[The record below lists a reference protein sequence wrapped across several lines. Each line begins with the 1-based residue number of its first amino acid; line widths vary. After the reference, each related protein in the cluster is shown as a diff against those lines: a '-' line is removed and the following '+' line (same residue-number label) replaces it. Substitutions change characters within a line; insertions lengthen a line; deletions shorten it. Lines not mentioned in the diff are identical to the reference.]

1 MEQFKIRA
9 SAAYEIMAD
18 GKKKGEPSVKLFDVA
33 ENYLK
38 EKIYGYKKTFS
49 SKYTDKGL
57 SMEDEAI
64 DKAIEWLDI
73 PFVLKNTER
82 KETEFFTGE
91 PDLILDDYIIDIKN
105 SWSWETF
112 PLFDKTLKNEAYY
125 AQMQVYMSLF
135 EKKKAKVVYMLL
147 TTPETYQNMPMTY
160 EHVSKEY
167 RMKVFDVEYNQEY
180 IDKLISR
187 VKYVREICK
196 ILLENIDISI

>member
-57 SMEDEAI
+57 LMEDEAI

-91 PDLILDDYIIDIKN
+91 PDLILDDYIIDIVIAAN
-105 SWSWETF
+105 YVN
-112 PLFDKTLKNEAYY
+112 KTYPHDVNEII
-125 AQMQVYMSLF
+125 
-135 EKKKAKVVYMLL
+135 KKK
-147 TTPETYQNMPMTY
+147 
-160 EHVSKEY
+160 
-167 RMKVFDVEYNQEY
+167 Y
-180 IDKLISR
+180 IGK
-187 VKYVREICK
+187 K
-196 ILLENIDISI
+196 IEFER